1 MFVCYAYGEVDNVY
15 DIGALS
21 LFQLA
26 KMLPKSTRVS
36 TVSLWLNVPLLSL
49 YKDLVLCENQIF
61 LSDCGL
67 AESQLLTE
75 GLINY
80 SNLTF
85 DLTLIQ
91 QRSEI

>member
-1 MFVCYAYGEVDNVY
+1 MVKRPILVSLQRL
-15 DIGALS
+15 GAL
-21 LFQLA
+21 QE
-26 KMLPKSTRVS
+26 PKF
-36 TVSLWLNVPLLSL
+36 LND
-49 YKDLVLCENQIF
+49 Y
-61 LSDCGL
+61 GL

-85 DLTLIQ
+85 DLTLMQ